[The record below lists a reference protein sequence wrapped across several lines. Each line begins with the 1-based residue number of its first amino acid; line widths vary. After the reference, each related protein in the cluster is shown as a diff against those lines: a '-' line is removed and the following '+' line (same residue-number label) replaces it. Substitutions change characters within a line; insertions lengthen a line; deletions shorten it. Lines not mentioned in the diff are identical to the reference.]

1 MFVALTAI
9 LGKAGITGVESNLG
23 TVIRTGVVL
32 ERTWVTVAITGRLP
46 EVHAVP
52 RGEFGFGLASGTAT
66 CAFWLCYYFRV
77 IQDGLASVV
86 MPFDR
91 LSLLV
96 TVFFSAL
103 VLREVVGRRYLI
115 GLILLV
121 GGALTLLLL
130 W

>member
-9 LGKAGITGVESNLG
+9 LGKAGITGVESNFG

-46 EVHAVP
+46 EVRAVP

-66 CAFWLCYYFRV
+66 CAFWLCYYYRV
-77 IQDGLASVV
+77 LQGGPASVV
-86 MPFDR
+86 MLFDR
-91 LSLLV
+91 LNLLI

-103 VLREVVGRRYLI
+103 VLRKVVTRRYLV
-115 GLILLV
+115 GLTMFV
-121 GGALTLLLL
+121 DGTLTMLT
-130 W
+130 